1 MNQNFNKLLLASLC
15 ASAIGLSAPLLA
27 QEKQQSKSGTPN
39 VTKKITGS
47 SERADSVALLAAAE
61 QLAQYGEEKK
71 DSLAL
76 IAAARIKK
84 DLGEVLA
91 DRPSQ
96 SQGGQGPDTK
106 AAKSDTSAAALLE
119 RAKTFASGRAD
130 ILALVD
136 EVAKSST
143 RGAEG
148 GRQRA
153 SQVVRGNA
161 TLFYNIVFRAGEPA
175 AVALSGDGDTDL
187 DLFVIDEFGN
197 VICRAIGTSDDE
209 ICRWTPRFT
218 GRFRIEVRNV
228 GPIANR
234 YALWTN

>member
-1 MNQNFNKLLLASLC
+1 MNRNFNKLLLASLC

-27 QEKQQSKSGTPN
+27 QEKQQSKRGTPN
-39 VTKKITGS
+39 VSKTVTGS
-47 SERADSVALLAAAE
+47 SETANSVALLAAAE

-71 DSLAL
+71 DPIAL
-76 IAAARIKK
+76 IAAARIKQ

-96 SQGGQGPDTK
+96 SRGGQGPDTK
-106 AAKSDTSAAALLE
+106 ASKSDTSAAALLE
-119 RAKTFASGRAD
+119 RAKTLASGRAD
-130 ILALVD
+130 ILALAD

-143 RGAEG
+143 RGASG

-153 SQVVRGNA
+153 QNVVRGNA
-161 TLFYNIVFRAGEPA
+161 TLFYNVVFRAGEPA
-175 AVALSGDGDTDL
+175 AVAVSGDGDTDL
-187 DLFVIDEFGN
+187 DLFVFDEFGH
-197 VICRAIGTSDDE
+197 VICRAVGNSDDE

-218 GRFRIEVRNV
+218 APFRIEVRNV

-234 YALWTN
+234 YSLWTN